1 MDAMVQHHKVGLLKK
16 QQSAITKLQ
25 HYKVGALFME
35 PGTGKTRTAY
45 ELIKSVPG
53 IDYVLYLA
61 PYQTINRENYEETV
75 CAEIDRCGGFDMEHD
90 FIGIESLSNSNRIFL
105 EIYSKLEKASNPFI
119 VCDESLKIKNW
130 TAKRT
135 KRIVELGLLAQF
147 KLILNGTP
155 ISRNLLDMWAQME
168 FLSPRILN
176 MGIAE
181 YKNTFCEYTRVT
193 KRIGNRKYTREFITK
208 YHNVDYLYAR
218 IKHYVYEADLELNVK
233 KQYIALD
240 YSVDEETR
248 EQYEFLKSK
257 YLDNENL
264 QFIRQNIFLELTQ
277 KMQHLYCDTEE
288 KFGLLRELVRNNPAE
303 KICVFTKFIRS
314 REKIKERFPGVTVL
328 SYGKETF
335 GLNLQ
340 DYNRTVF
347 WDKTWDYAKRLQA
360 ERRTYR
366 TGQEEDCLYYDFT
379 GDVGLESMID
389 RNVNNKF
396 DLAEYLKKVSVKQLK
411 EQL

>member
-1 MDAMVQHHKVGLLKK
+1 
-16 QQSAITKLQ
+16 
-25 HYKVGALFME
+25 ME
-35 PGTGKTRTAY
+35 PGTGKTRAAY

-75 CAEIDRCGGFDMEHD
+75 CAEIEKCGGFDVDHD

-105 EIYSKLEKASNPFI
+105 EIYSKLEKASKPFI

-135 KRIVELGLLAQF
+135 KRIVELGLLAEF

-181 YKNTFCEYTRVT
+181 YKNTFCEYTRIT
-193 KRIGNRKYTREFITK
+193 KRIGNRRFTREFITK

-218 IKHYVYEADLELNVK
+218 IKHYVYEADLELDVK
-233 KQYIALD
+233 KQYISLN

-248 EQYEFLKSK
+248 KQYEYLKEK

-288 KFGLLRELVRNNPAE
+288 KFSLLRELIRNNPAE

-314 REKIKERFPGVTVL
+314 RETIKEKFPTITVL

-366 TGQEEDCLYYDFT
+366 TGQEDDCLYFDFT

>member
-1 MDAMVQHHKVGLLKK
+1 MTTARCTKLLSS
-16 QQSAITKLQ
+16 QQSAISKLQ
-25 HYKVGALFME
+25 QYKIGALFME
-35 PGTGKTRTAY
+35 PGTGKTRAAY

-75 CAEIDRCGGFDMEHD
+75 CAEIEKCGGFDVDHD

-105 EIYSKLEKASNPFI
+105 EIYSKLEKASKPFI

-135 KRIVELGLLAQF
+135 KRIVELGLLAEF

-181 YKNTFCEYTRVT
+181 YKNTFCEYTRIT
-193 KRIGNRKYTREFITK
+193 KRIGNRRFTREFITK

-218 IKHYVYEADLELNVK
+218 IKHYVYEADLELDVK
-233 KQYIALD
+233 KQYISLN

-248 EQYEFLKSK
+248 KQYEYLKEK

-288 KFGLLRELVRNNPAE
+288 KFSLLRELIRNNPAE

-314 REKIKERFPGVTVL
+314 RETIKEKFPTITVL

-366 TGQEEDCLYYDFT
+366 TGQEDDCLYFDFT